1 MLNPDYR
8 RTLYWSNHSGRNEH
22 ILEEPL
28 VCLPLATRLLRQT
41 FLGNLMLGEGKGVS
55 NTWGWPEDRLFC
67 EISHKLS
74 NHLGGQTG
82 VETVIGRIAP

>member
-1 MLNPDYR
+1 MLNPDY

-22 ILEEPL
+22 ILEESL

-55 NTWGWPEDRLFC
+55 DTWGWLEDRLFVRRDFTQAVQ
-67 EISHKLS
+67 SPWRTNWS
-74 NHLGGQTG
+74 
-82 VETVIGRIAP
+82 